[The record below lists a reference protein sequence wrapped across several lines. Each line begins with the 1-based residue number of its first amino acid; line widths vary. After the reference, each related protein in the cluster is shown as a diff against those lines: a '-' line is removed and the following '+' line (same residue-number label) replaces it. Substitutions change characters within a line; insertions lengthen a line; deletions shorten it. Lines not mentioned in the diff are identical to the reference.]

1 LRIGRASPPR
11 LEPALGTLLHY
22 GTLLASAVIASG
34 LALALGLGP
43 PGMRVATVGL
53 LLFIL
58 LPVVRVG
65 VMLMFFLRAGDYKFG
80 AVAALVLSIIVLS
93 FFLGAP

>member
-1 LRIGRASPPR
+1 LKIGRASPSR
-11 LEPALGTLLHY
+11 LEPALATLLHY
-22 GTLLASAVIASG
+22 GTLLASAVVASG
-34 LALALGLGP
+34 LALALGLGA

-58 LPVVRVG
+58 LPVARVG
-65 VMLMFFLRAGDYKFG
+65 AMLMFFLRAGDYKLG
-80 AVAALVLSIIVLS
+80 AVAALVLSIILLS